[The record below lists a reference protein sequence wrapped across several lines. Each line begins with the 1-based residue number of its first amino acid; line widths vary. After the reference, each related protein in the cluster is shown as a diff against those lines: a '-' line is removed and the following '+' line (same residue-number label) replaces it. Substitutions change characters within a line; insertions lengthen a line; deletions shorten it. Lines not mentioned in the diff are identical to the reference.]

1 MSQMPKK
8 SQTNK
13 YSDTGLHDKVKA
25 KEQRLLNAQKAKL
38 KDEELQELKDDLSQA
53 RVEEEKAR
61 ATAI

>member
-1 MSQMPKK
+1 M
-8 SQTNK
+8 
-13 YSDTGLHDKVKA
+13 KA

-38 KDEELQELKDDLSQA
+38 KDEELQELKEDLSQA